1 MVAGVPAAAH
11 QGFAE
16 EARPGGKGGTW
27 RMGGVASQRRHR
39 LTETCRLQL
48 DLDAG
53 AATDLAKCIRH

>member
-1 MVAGVPAAAH
+1 MVAGVPPAAP

-16 EARPGGKGGTW
+16 EVRRAGKGGTW
-27 RMGGVASQRRHR
+27 RMGVVASRQR
-39 LTETCRLQL
+39 LTKTCRLQL